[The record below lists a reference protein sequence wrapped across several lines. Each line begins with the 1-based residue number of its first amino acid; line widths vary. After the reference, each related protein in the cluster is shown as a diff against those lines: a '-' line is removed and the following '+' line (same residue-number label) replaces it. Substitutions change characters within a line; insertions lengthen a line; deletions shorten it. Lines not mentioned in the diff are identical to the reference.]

1 MNAIVQK
8 RDKPKFSVA
17 IQTDA
22 YKKLIENTL
31 GDTKRSQRFIASVSS
46 AVAANPA
53 LQDCEPGSILSS
65 ALLGEGL
72 NLSPSPQLGQYYMV
86 PYKRKANQNKGITEA
101 MLAQFQ
107 LGYKGYIQLAI
118 RSGFYLKINVL
129 DIKKGELVRF
139 NPLSEEI
146 TVNLIEDE
154 LERESAETTG
164 YYAMFEYLNGFR
176 KEMYWSKEKM
186 LSHAD
191 KYSAAF
197 KKSDYNKIQKGEM
210 PSSDMWKYSSF
221 WYKDFDAMAF
231 KTMLRQLISKWGVM
245 STEMTEAFTK
255 DNAVIKANGDFD
267 YIDSTTADVSDNENP
282 VINEP
287 DVLPECTGETF
298 EKNQKAWFALVES
311 GKKTSAD
318 LIAWLSAKYTL
329 TEDQQKQINDWELIH
344 E

>member
-8 RDKPKFSVA
+8 KEKPKFSVA
-17 IQTDA
+17 IQSDA

-31 GDTKRSQRFIASVSS
+31 GDAKRAQRFVASVSS
-46 AVAANPA
+46 AVAANPQ
-53 LQDCEPGSILSS
+53 LQECESGSILSS

-86 PYKRKANQNKGITEA
+86 PYKRKANPNKNITEA
-101 MLAQFQ
+101 TLAQFQ

-118 RSGFYLKINVL
+118 RSGFYSKLNVL

-139 NPLSEEI
+139 NPLLEEI

-154 LERESAETTG
+154 VERENTETVG

-191 KYSAAF
+191 KYSMAF
-197 KKSDYNKIQKGEM
+197 DKAIFLRLQNGEKV
-210 PSSDMWKYSSF
+210 PDAWKYSSF

-231 KTMLRQLISKWGVM
+231 KTMLRQLISKWGIM

-255 DNAVIKANGDFD
+255 DNAVIKENGDFD
-267 YIDSTTADVSDNENP
+267 YIDSTSGVVSDDDNAAGDELQA
-282 VINEP
+282 
-287 DVLPECTGETF
+287 LPECTEETF
-298 EKNQKAWFALVES
+298 KSNQDAWFKLVES
-311 GKKTSAD
+311 GKKTPSD
-318 LIAWLSAKYTL
+318 LITWLSAKYTL
-329 TEDQQKQINDWELIH
+329 TEAQQQQINDWGLSND
-344 E
+344 